1 MFTEK
6 DLQQI
11 AAHGLT
17 KEAVE
22 VQIEN
27 FRRGF
32 PFLQIVRA
40 ASPSDGVTVLSVEE
54 ADAAV
59 ARYEEAKEAL
69 SVVKFVP
76 ASGAA
81 TRMFKELFS
90 FVNED
95 KRGAGIDKL
104 IDNIEKFAFWPE
116 LKAVLKEGADD

>member
-32 PFLQIVRA
+32 PYLKIVRA

-54 ADAAV
+54 AF
-59 ARYEEAKEAL
+59 E
-69 SVVKFVP
+69 
-76 ASGAA
+76 
-81 TRMFKELFS
+81 TRKY
-90 FVNED
+90 
-95 KRGAGIDKL
+95 A
-104 IDNIEKFAFWPE
+104 
-116 LKAVLKEGADD
+116 